1 VKLFSTTKVAE
12 KSGHWYLETVMKNET
27 KIPAINIRLKVVGD
41 KDRNRILPVIFN
53 DNYVTLMPGEQR
65 IITMEIDNA
74 DTRGEKP
81 AVEMDG
87 FNLK

>member
-1 VKLFSTTKVAE
+1 
-12 KSGHWYLETVMKNET
+12 MKNET

>member
-1 VKLFSTTKVAE
+1 
-12 KSGHWYLETVMKNET
+12 
-27 KIPAINIRLKVVGD
+27 LKVVGD

-87 FNLK
+87 LNLK